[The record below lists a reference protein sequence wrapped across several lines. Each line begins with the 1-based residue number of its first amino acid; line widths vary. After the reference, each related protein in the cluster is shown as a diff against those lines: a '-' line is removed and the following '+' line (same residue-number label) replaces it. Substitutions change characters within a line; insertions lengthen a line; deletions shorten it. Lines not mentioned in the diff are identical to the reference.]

1 MYKLINIKIG
11 QIRFMSK
18 YWRETKPVPKK
29 ARAFIK
35 RHIRHHIKDYGMGR
49 RQAVRVAY
57 EEARLKYKMP
67 LKARR

>member
-11 QIRFMSK
+11 QIRIMSK
-18 YWRETKPVPKK
+18 YWRETKPIPKK

-49 RQAVRVAY
+49 KQAVAVAY
-57 EEARLKYKMP
+57 SEAREKYKIKLP
-67 LKARR
+67 KR